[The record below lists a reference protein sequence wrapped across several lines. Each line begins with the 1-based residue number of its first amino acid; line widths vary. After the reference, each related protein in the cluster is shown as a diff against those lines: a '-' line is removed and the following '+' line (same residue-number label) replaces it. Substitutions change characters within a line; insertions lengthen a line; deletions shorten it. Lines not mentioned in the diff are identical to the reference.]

1 MEKYA
6 GIDIAKRTHWMCVT
20 DGEGRFLMEPRPYGN
35 DADGLSRMVA
45 DLDLCGGDVAVGME
59 STGCYWRSCYKVLA
73 EGGYPVSVI
82 NPVVTCAERK
92 SGNLGRAKTDRVDCL
107 VVADALRKQ
116 GIAPT
121 PSPDA
126 DVLALP

>member
-73 EGGYPVSVI
+73 EGGYPS
-82 NPVVTCAERK
+82 R
-92 SGNLGRAKTDRVDCL
+92 SS
-107 VVADALRKQ
+107 
-116 GIAPT
+116 T
-121 PSPDA
+121 P
-126 DVLALP
+126 L